1 MLPSVPTRDLLRLA
15 SVNGGRIDAGLLGHV
30 AGVDDDALDA
40 CLREAL
46 DANVLRVVG
55 PIHGRGDVATRA
67 GRWRSDTRLGPGIG
81 PCGLR

>member
-1 MLPSVPTRDLLRLA
+1 
-15 SVNGGRIDAGLLGHV
+15 
-30 AGVDDDALDA
+30 
-40 CLREAL
+40 LREAL
-46 DANVLRVVG
+46 DANELRVVG